1 MDIYSVD
8 QYGIYRRHLPDMTV
22 VCIVPVI
29 ESNIDYQDM
38 QTWRHAGNDL
48 VRIEAEAPAP
58 DLANY
63 KLQAFNTLLETGN
76 KFVKSLTS
84 DLLDCELQSF
94 PTLVEQANAVKRG
107 ETGAATRQITVQA
120 TMTNKT
126 NDQVADRVLL
136 LAFQM
141 DMVVPVMS
149 SMRQNVGK
157 MIDAATSVEQVDMIV
172 EMSKQQGRSAVAD
185 MMEKLKSGTI

>member
-8 QYGIYRRHLPDMTV
+8 QYGIYRRHLSDMTV

-58 DLANY
+58 DLTNY
-63 KLQAFNTLLETGN
+63 KLQAFNALLETGN

-149 SMRQNVGK
+149 SMRQNVGR